1 MRFVLAIVAF
11 VFAAVMIVLG
21 IAQRTVLLE
30 PSSTSMSTTVEGDAP
45 YTVIDSSALSAH
57 PGSQT
62 LTVSG
67 SDTVFM
73 AYGRTAD
80 IRAWLGGD
88 DYVAVTHKDGA
99 DSLRHGVATAQTQ
112 TPAPIASPA
121 PTGAPAAEA
130 PAAAAP
136 GNPAGSDLWLDEF
149 TAEKSLTT
157 TINVPEGIS
166 VILASDGTKPAPGS
180 ISISWPIDNS
190 TPWAGPLIAA
200 GAALLL
206 IGLVLYLWALLHLRR
221 SRGPRRNLP
230 SGPRMPRLPR
240 PPRPKSIKASQ
251 ITGRKSITR
260 SLVAVVPVMLVSGLV
275 LSGCSADFWPKTGSA
290 STPSAVATP
299 QATAPPNTA
308 ESVAPPAV
316 TVPQLERIVRR
327 IAVLTKDADATLNA
341 DAIATRFTGPALEQR
356 VANYKIRA
364 AIPDYA
370 AAPALPASPLR
381 LTLPQQASGWPRV
394 VFSVIQNPDD
404 PTVAPTAILLRQES
418 ARSNYLIEYAVQLE
432 AAAKVPGVAPA
443 TIGAPIIPPDSNFL
457 LMAPDKVAA
466 AYADVLMQGEASPSY
481 SMFQVDGDTFRTQV
495 GVDKKNEKKAALPTT
510 ASIEF
515 ATSAGSGKTTALATN
530 DSGAIVA
537 VSLTETE
544 TVKPVDAGATVSP
557 EGASKAL
564 SGVSATAKGI
574 QSSYGDQLLFH
585 VPAAGS
591 KDKIVLLGFAQGLT
605 SSAELP

>member
-1 MRFVLAIVAF
+1 VRFVLAIVAF

-30 PSSTSMSTTVEGDAP
+30 PSATSLSTTVEGDAP
-45 YTVIDSSALSAH
+45 YTVVGSSALSAN

-62 LTVSG
+62 LKVSG
-67 SDTVFM
+67 PGTVFL

-80 IRAWLGGD
+80 IRAWLGD
-88 DYVAVTHKDGA
+88 SEYTAVTHKDGVN
-99 DSLRHGVATAQTQ
+99 SLRVAAATP
-112 TPAPIASPA
+112 TPAPTAAPEAPPASPA
-121 PTGAPAAEA
+121 SEA
-130 PAAAAP
+130 PANA
-136 GNPAGSDLWLDEF
+136 NPAGSDLWLAEY
-149 TAEKSLTT
+149 TADRSLTT
-157 TINVPEGIS
+157 TINVPQGIS
-166 VILASDGTKPAPGS
+166 VLIASDGTKPAPQN
-180 ISISWPIDNS
+180 ITISWPIDNS

-200 GAALLL
+200 GGLLL
-206 IGLVLYLWALLHLRR
+206 IVGLALYLWALLHLRR

-260 SLVAVVPVMLVSGLV
+260 SFVAVVPVLLVSGLV
-275 LSGCSADFWPKTGSA
+275 LSGCSADFWPKVAPGA
-290 STPSAVATP
+290 APSATATP
-299 QATAPPNTA
+299 QPTADSA
-308 ESVAPPAV
+308 ENAAAPAV

-327 IAVLTKDADATLNA
+327 IAVLTKDADSTLNA
-341 DAIATRFTGPALEQR
+341 DTIATRFTGPALDQR
-356 VANYKIRA
+356 LANYKIRA
-364 AIPDYA
+364 VMPDYPA
-370 AAPALPASPLR
+370 PPALPASPLR
-381 LTLPQQASGWPRV
+381 LTLPQQAASWPRV
-394 VFSVIQNPDD
+394 VLSVIQNPDD

-418 ARSNYLIEYAVQLE
+418 PRSNYRIEYAVQLE
-432 AAAKVPGVAPA
+432 AKAKVPGVAPA

-457 LMAPDKVAA
+457 LMSPDKVGA
-466 AYADVLMQGEASPSY
+466 AYADILMQGEASPSY
-481 SMFQVDGDTFRTQV
+481 SMFQAEGDTFRTQV

-515 ATSAGSGKTTALATN
+515 GSGPGSGKTTALATN
-530 DSGAIVA
+530 DSGAIIA

-557 EGASKAL
+557 QDGTPSKAL

-574 QSSYGDQLLFH
+574 QSTYGDQLLFH

-591 KDKIVLLGFAQGLT
+591 KEKIVLLGFAQGLT

>member
-1 MRFVLAIVAF
+1 VRFVLAIVAF
-11 VFAAVMIVLG
+11 VFAAVLIVLG

-30 PSSTSMSTTVEGDAP
+30 PSSTSLSTSVEGAVP
-45 YTVIDSSALSAH
+45 YTVIGSSALSAND
-57 PGSQT
+57 GSQT

-67 SDTVFM
+67 SDTVFIS
-73 AYGRTAD
+73 YGRTAD
-80 IRAWLGGD
+80 IRAWLGD
-88 DYVAVTHKDGA
+88 SEYAVVTHKDGA
-99 DSLRHGVATAQTQ
+99 STLRAAVK
-112 TPAPIASPA
+112 TPTDTPSAA
-121 PTGAPAAEA
+121 PTSGAQADQGPAATD
-130 PAAAAP
+130 PAAA
-136 GNPAGSDLWLDEF
+136 NPAGSDLWLEEF

-157 TINVPEGIS
+157 TINVPEGVS
-166 VILASDGTKPAPGS
+166 VLVASDGTKPAPAS
-180 ISISWPIDNS
+180 IRIYWPIDNS

-200 GAALLL
+200 GALLAL
-206 IGLVLYLWALLHLRR
+206 IGLALYLWALLHLRR

-275 LSGCSADFWPKTGSA
+275 LSGCSADFWPKLG
-290 STPSAVATP
+290 PSAVPSATATP
-299 QATAPPNTA
+299 LADAGTDAA
-308 ESVAPPAV
+308 EKISPPAV

-327 IAVLTKDADATLNA
+327 IAVLTKDADSSLNA

-364 AIPDYA
+364 AIPDHA
-370 AAPALPASPLR
+370 APPALPASPLR
-381 LTLPQQASGWPRV
+381 LTLPQQASSWPRV

-404 PTVAPTAILLRQES
+404 PTVAPTAIVLRQES
-418 ARSNYLIEYAVQLE
+418 PRSNYLIEYAVQLE

-457 LMAPDKVAA
+457 LMAPDQVAS
-466 AYADVLMQGEASPSY
+466 AYASILMQGEASPSF
-481 SMFQVDGDTFRTQV
+481 SMFQADGDTFRTQV

-510 ASIEF
+510 AAIEF
-515 ATSAGSGKTTALATN
+515 GTVAGSGKTVALATN

-537 VSLTETE
+537 VSLSETE

-574 QSSYGDQLLFH
+574 QSTYGDQLLFH

>member
-1 MRFVLAIVAF
+1 
-11 VFAAVMIVLG
+11 MIVLG

-30 PSSTSMSTTVEGDAP
+30 PSATSLSTTVEGDAP
-45 YTVIDSSALSAH
+45 YTVIGSIALSAN

-62 LTVSG
+62 LKVSG
-67 SDTVFM
+67 PGTVFL

-80 IRAWLGGD
+80 IRAWLGD
-88 DYVAVTHKDGA
+88 SEYTAVTHKDGVN
-99 DSLRHGVATAQTQ
+99 SLRVAAATP
-112 TPAPIASPA
+112 TPAPTAASDAPPASPA
-121 PTGAPAAEA
+121 TEA
-130 PAAAAP
+130 PATATA
-136 GNPAGSDLWLDEF
+136 NPAGSDLWLAEY
-149 TAEKSLTT
+149 TADRSLTT
-157 TINVPEGIS
+157 TINVPQGIS
-166 VILASDGTKPAPGS
+166 VLIASDGTKPAPQN
-180 ISISWPIDNS
+180 ITISWPIDNS

-200 GAALLL
+200 GGLLL
-206 IGLVLYLWALLHLRR
+206 IVGLALYLWALLHLRR

-251 ITGRKSITR
+251 ITGRRSITR
-260 SLVAVVPVMLVSGLV
+260 SLVAVVPVVLVSGLV
-275 LSGCSADFWPKTGSA
+275 LSGCSADFWPKLGS
-290 STPSAVATP
+290 SSSPSAVATP
-299 QATAPPNTA
+299 EATAARDAA

-327 IAVLTKDADATLNA
+327 IAVLTQDADATLNA

-364 AIPDYA
+364 VMPDA
-370 AAPALPASPLR
+370 TPVPALPASPLR
-381 LTLPQQASGWPRV
+381 LTLPQQASSWPRV
-394 VFSVIQNPDD
+394 VLSVIQNPDD

-432 AAAKVPGVAPA
+432 AKAKVPGVAPA

-481 SMFQVDGDTFRTQV
+481 SMFQAEGDTFRTQV
-495 GVDKKNEKKAALPTT
+495 GVDVKNKKKADLPTT

-515 ATSAGSGKTTALATN
+515 GTSAGSGKTTALATN
-530 DSGAIVA
+530 DSGAIIA

-557 EGASKAL
+557 QEGTPSKAL
-564 SGVSATAKGI
+564 SGVNATAKGI
-574 QSSYGDQLLFH
+574 QSTYGDQLLFH

-591 KDKIVLLGFAQGLT
+591 KEKIVLLGFAQGLT